1 MLSFKENG
9 RNQDWQ
15 DSGLGISNSAPKEQ
29 ILIVDDTIANLKL
42 TSVFLRESG
51 FNVRIAK
58 SGLQALKSLEFA
70 SPDLILLDVMM
81 PEMDGFETCR
91 QLKNWEKTKDIPVIF
106 MTALSDLGNS
116 ENKVKGLSLGAV
128 DYVSKPIQLE
138 EVVARIKTHL
148 RLRSLTKQLQ
158 EQRDLLDAVF
168 NESADAIFLVN
179 PETGWITECNRRAV
193 EMFEAE
199 SKEELLNIEGQSLQK
214 ERFSPGEVSF
224 IWDEIERLG
233 YWSREL
239 EYVTKKGKIFWGSL
253 AAKKIQVAGQQ
264 MNLVRVTDIT
274 PSKQAEEALRV
285 SEARE
290 REKATKLALTIK
302 ELKRT
307 QSQLIQSEKMSSL
320 GRLVGGVAHEINNP
334 VSFIYCNLTY
344 ARQYFQD
351 LIKIL
356 EIYQETYP
364 NYTPKILELAEEFDL
379 DFIQEDWSKLMD
391 SMQVGAERISEIV
404 NSLKNFSRL
413 DESEFKTID
422 IHQAIDNTLLLMQN
436 RLRAEG
442 DRPEIKVIKNY
453 SQLPLVTC
461 YASQLNQVFFNLFNN
476 AIDALQSQ
484 AASREITINTSLSK
498 NLNSQYIMIRI
509 ADNGIG
515 MNKEVRQKIFE
526 PFFTTKPVGSGT
538 GLGLAISHQIVVEKH
553 QGKISCVSAL
563 GEGTELIVEIPLRYV
578 ENSTRECGVSS
589 QNLPI

>member
-179 PETGWITECNRRAV
+179 PETGWITECNRCAV

-199 SKEELLNIEGQSLQK
+199 SKDELLNIEGQSLQK

-351 LIKIL
+351 VIKIL

-391 SMQVGAERISEIV
+391 SMEVGAERISEIV

-484 AASREITINTSLSK
+484 AASREITINTSLSQH
-498 NLNSQYIMIRI
+498 LNSPYIMIRI

-563 GEGTELIVEIPLRYV
+563 GKEQ
-578 ENSTRECGVSS
+578 S
-589 QNLPI
+589 